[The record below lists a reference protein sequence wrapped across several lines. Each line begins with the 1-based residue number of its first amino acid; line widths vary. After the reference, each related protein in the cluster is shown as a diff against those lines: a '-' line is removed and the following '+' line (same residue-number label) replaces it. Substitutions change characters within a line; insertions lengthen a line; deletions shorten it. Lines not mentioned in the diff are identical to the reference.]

1 MKTFFKFMIYILII
15 ISPMI
20 IFFHFCYDILNYK
33 YTAIINSEN
42 IEKMKEYLLLN
53 NIEIKDELEKVTIH
67 CIDWDEVEYI
77 LTYKDMKTE
86 EHYIYTE
93 TEKTS
98 MLTQYII
105 ECSGKNDRL
114 GLRFAIF
121 IISIIASIKT
131 ISYIGKDEVIYED

>member
-1 MKTFFKFMIYILII
+1 MKEVLKFIGFFIVMILPVILI
-15 ISPMI
+15 
-20 IFFHFCYDILNYK
+20 FHLFYDILNYK
-33 YTAIINSEN
+33 YTAIINNDN
-42 IEKMKEYLLLN
+42 IEQMKEYLLLN
-53 NIEIKDELEKVTIH
+53 NIEVKGELEKITIH

-114 GLRFAIF
+114 GLRFALIG
-121 IISIIASIKT
+121 ISIITSIVTICRLNKT
-131 ISYIGKDEVIYED
+131 EIIYE